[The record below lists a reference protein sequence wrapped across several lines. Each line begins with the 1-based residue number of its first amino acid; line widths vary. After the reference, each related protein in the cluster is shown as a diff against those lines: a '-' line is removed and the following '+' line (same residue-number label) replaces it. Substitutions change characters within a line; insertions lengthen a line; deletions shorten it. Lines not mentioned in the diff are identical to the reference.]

1 MARMHGSDC
10 RVYFGKRDISGDL
23 VSIDLSGTTETHD
36 VTNFASSNFREF
48 APGQS
53 SWEASFSALYQT
65 EATPGL
71 TTISRQLDALF
82 GLNTADTQILS
93 VYDGDADLAGD
104 RGWLGG
110 DAVLNKVTEP
120 IAVGDM
126 IKMTATIQGN
136 GSLGLNG
143 TLLAPLAT
151 VTTATNGTSVDNA
164 ASTANGMRA
173 NLHVTAVT
181 GTGGTVKVQHS
192 SDNSTWV
199 DFHTFSAATAAT
211 SQTKTATG
219 TVNRYLRSVITP
231 VASSGLTCVVGA
243 ARY

>member
-1 MARMHGSDC
+1 
-10 RVYFGKRDISGDL
+10 
-23 VSIDLSGTTETHD
+23 
-36 VTNFASSNFREF
+36 
-48 APGQS
+48 
-53 SWEASFSALYQT
+53 
-65 EATPGL
+65 
-71 TTISRQLDALF
+71 
-82 GLNTADTQILS
+82 
-93 VYDGDADLAGD
+93 
-104 RGWLGG
+104 
-110 DAVLNKVTEP
+110 
-120 IAVGDM
+120 M

-136 GSLGLNG
+136 GSLGLDG

-199 DFHTFSAATAAT
+199 DFHTFTAATAAT